1 MPLAARIVLP
11 MNTRDA
17 LLRTAFT
24 AAAVLLAF
32 GCNRQE
38 PVPPGA
44 PAAPQTS
51 VGTQIDDTVVTTKV
65 KSALLGDQEIKGLG
79 IKVETRKGTVQLS
92 GFADS
97 QAQIDRVL
105 TVARGVEGVKEVENS
120 LTLKQGKVTVGNKVD
135 DGIVTAKV
143 KSALLSDPSVK
154 GFDIAVAT
162 SKGEVQ
168 LSGFVD
174 NQLQIDH
181 AIEVARGVE
190 GVQGVDNK
198 MSLKK

>member
-1 MPLAARIVLP
+1 MNIRTNSLPLAV
-11 MNTRDA
+11 A
-17 LLRTAFT
+17 L
-24 AAAVLLAF
+24 AAAMSLLLSA
-32 GCNRQE
+32 CNRQE

-44 PAAPQTS
+44 QPAAQTS
-51 VGTQIDDTVVTTKV
+51 VGTEIDDTLVTTKV
-65 KSALLGDQEIKGLG
+65 KSALLNDQELKGLG

-97 QAQIDRVL
+97 QAQVDRVMS
-105 TVARGVEGVKEVENS
+105 VAKGVEGVKMVENG
-120 LTLKQGKVTVGNKVD
+120 LTLKQGNVTVGNKVD
-135 DGIVTAKV
+135 DSIVTAKV

-162 SKGEVQ
+162 SKGAVQ

-174 NQLQIDH
+174 NQMQIDH

-198 MSLKK
+198 MSIKK

>member
-1 MPLAARIVLP
+1 MKTRTNSLLLGMALAAA
-11 MNTRDA
+11 TS
-17 LLRTAFT
+17 LL
-24 AAAVLLAF
+24 VS

-44 PAAPQTS
+44 APPAKTT
-51 VGTQIDDTVVTTKV
+51 VGTEIDDTVVTTKV
-65 KSALLGDQEIKGLG
+65 KSALLNDQEVKGLG
-79 IKVETRKGTVQLS
+79 IKVETRKGMVQLS

-97 QAQIDRVL
+97 QAQVDRVIS
-105 TVARGVEGVKEVENS
+105 VAKAVEGVAGVENG
-120 LTLKQGKVTVGNKVD
+120 LTLKQGTVTVGNKVD

-143 KSALLSDPSVK
+143 KSALLSDPGVK

-174 NQLQIDH
+174 NQMQIDH

-190 GVQGVDNK
+190 GVQGVDNQ
-198 MSLKK
+198 MSVKK

>member
-1 MPLAARIVLP
+1 
-11 MNTRDA
+11 MNNRTNS
-17 LLRTAFT
+17 LLRGMAV
-24 AAAVLLAF
+24 AAVTSLLVC

-44 PAAPQTS
+44 PAPAKTT
-51 VGTQIDDTVVTTKV
+51 VGTEIDDTLVTTKV
-65 KSALLGDQEIKGLG
+65 KAALLNDQEIKGLG

-92 GFADS
+92 GFADN
-97 QAQIDRVL
+97 QAQIDRVIS
-105 TVARGVEGVKEVENS
+105 VARGVEGVAGVENGLS
-120 LTLKQGKVTVGNKVD
+120 LKQGKVTVGNKVD

-154 GFDIAVAT
+154 AFDIAVAT

-174 NQLQIDH
+174 NQMQIDH

-190 GVQGVDNK
+190 GVQAVNNK
-198 MSLKK
+198 MSVKK